1 MDQGN
6 FIKLRKDYYA
16 YKNDS
21 FIKKVK
27 ESVFG
32 IIYVLLNDQSEEGE
46 GGFLDTILEFVE
58 FLEFLSF
65 PFHEKLKDV
74 WNNDKII
81 DNMNKIFDKLSIV
94 NFLEG
99 SPAFLYL
106 TVFYLSM
113 FSITL
118 VLLDIGYVSYSFNR
132 KYFTVTWPLYL
143 LKNVTKIFLTG
154 LFNPLLELN
163 LSILICE
170 KDDDTGEYIL
180 TITKQVK
187 CYNTT
192 YFIHVVIGMVITICF
207 TIICFFVALTL
218 FENSEKNGGEG
229 AKENSR
235 ADFVNVCSKI
245 LSTVA
250 SSFFVN
256 KNYQWLLVTIHFACS
271 SFQFSKLY
279 FDRPYYEFKQQQ
291 LLILYNGIYLWTT
304 TMLLICKI
312 FEKYSFKTGFH
323 IWVFGIPFV
332 GIYIYRISDDVL
344 RVLSKD
350 INLCKS
356 SSELQRHLR
365 YLLTISEHSNQ
376 RDKENMILQGYIYN
390 HSCQDPNCSLCFL
403 RDKNYS
409 NNDIVKKYLYQYIE
423 SNYEKGISKFP
434 NSTSLRVA
442 YSMFLSEWKE
452 DKALAYQQLNFAE
465 KYNAFFDEAFIIYRY
480 KKMIFEENEK
490 LLNQK
495 AFISHNEKQIQENE
509 ELDVVTSIAYDSH
522 FRLCLYNIKKSAEL
536 YINFWEKIINGTGQ
550 DLSVLNELAMDINSS
565 NKNIEIHW
573 KNMSDIKPN
582 DPKAFKM
589 YGEYVKNVLNDVDRG
604 NELIAIFYEKSDKK
618 PNSIGYL
625 NFEIDEEYILLSK
638 EGNAFI
644 FCSMEDDDFGKII
657 KCSKTTTKFLGY
669 TEKEIMQNENIKNI
683 FVECYNKIFL
693 QYVQNE
699 LDKNNDSTIHP
710 KKYLLFARHKSNK
723 PKAVYIHFKKYS
735 GKYFSK
741 RCFVCIFDYD
751 IERREN
757 LKKFIKKSYFVVD
770 QDFKMKYITEEAI
783 ELANILKRKIPDD
796 LGNFYN
802 IFPEFEFDIGE
813 VQIDIQKKENE
824 ENENDDD
831 IWEDLPS
838 IHSQKQFASLN
849 EKIGCKAE
857 IGILDFYLSDEGKL
871 FIIKLE
877 YMPLEKVKKTENI
890 LNKNINIKP
899 TFIYPKLYLMKKQ
912 ISDIDD
918 EEEEIND
925 NNKVE
930 KLYEFAHNEKPININ
945 LFKNNYIEES
955 YSSSFQ
961 LNEYSKDL
969 SNGSFDD
976 EYYSDE
982 IKDDVLPLS
991 RTDQNDSEYLLRNKQ
1006 NIENLTS
1013 EEFKKKL
1020 ENLKNYG
1027 KTIKKFFI
1035 IKIGKNE
1042 VQNVDNY
1049 LPKVSEVI
1057 RDKKNSL
1064 TIKDSITL
1072 NESQSI
1078 MEKSVVVPS
1087 VGQKNQVFT
1096 VVKIL
1101 TYISIVVLIILI
1113 TCSIVN
1119 YYFDQKFLNRKLV
1132 HFEVISIFFDS
1143 IQYFHNSQRIIRRII
1158 FSLNENYSNFE
1169 GYSDNFISDSL
1180 LEINQYITYLGEIH
1194 DNITEKSKKLLNS
1207 QRNLFNQKNV
1217 PFMSTFNGDNYPDTI
1232 NYTYLYAF
1240 RMQTNLLISIIPL
1253 NLSEFTYNN
1262 NFIYEYLYNNL
1273 NDFLMI
1279 SINNINEFYEIS
1291 QDIVRSEITFDS
1303 VTCFFIL
1310 LIDIFCIIFL
1320 YKLIAFIE
1328 IERTK
1333 VLKSFYHIPKIYLR
1347 NLSERI
1353 KNFLN
1358 KLENSGMEELQN
1370 VNGNNSINSDESSLK
1385 SINNSSETSH
1395 LNESSTINY
1404 STISDTETGNKS
1416 NIYLR
1421 NTILS
1426 IIFFILYYSIS
1437 LIMNT
1442 IITLNI
1448 KILNKDFY
1456 YNSYDYVNATIIVN
1470 IILEK
1475 FIFHDRMIFKET
1487 SLDVLNSTFEQYSK
1501 LHINISEA
1509 DSDSYEI
1516 FSDDL
1521 IKTLNLLKFGDICQN
1536 SYIKEQIDDCD
1547 KELNAISNFGG
1558 NIMIAEFRENL
1569 KIALDND
1576 IIYQNL
1582 TDFNSYI
1589 LILNSYPYQAL
1600 TILIG
1605 KFLKV
1610 YLNYWKKKLYDF
1622 IINYL
1627 NNQKNLN
1634 LIFLVIHNI
1643 LIPILFIIFWVPFL
1657 FSLNDSIVQTQK
1669 MIDVIP
1675 EEIISK
1681 IGFNEND

>member
-21 FIKKVK
+21 FVNKVK

-32 IIYVLLNDQSEEGE
+32 IIYVLLNDQSEGE
-46 GGFLDTILEFVE
+46 GGFLDTILEFIE
-58 FLEFLSF
+58 FLEFLAF

-74 WNNDKII
+74 WNNDTII
-81 DNMNKIFDKLSIV
+81 DKMNIIFDKLSIV
-94 NFLEG
+94 NYLEG

-106 TVFYLSM
+106 TVYYLSM

-170 KDDDTGEYIL
+170 KDDESKEYIL
-180 TITKQVK
+180 TTTKHVK

-192 YFIHVVIGMVITICF
+192 YFIHSVIGMIITICF
-207 TIICFFVALTL
+207 TTICFFVALTL
-218 FENSEKNGGEG
+218 FENSEKTGGEG

-235 ADFVNVCSKI
+235 ADFVNICSKI
-245 LSTVA
+245 LSTVV

-256 KNYQWLLVTIHFACS
+256 KNYQWLLVTIHFSCS
-271 SFQFSKLY
+271 AFQFSKLY
-279 FDRPYYEFKQQQ
+279 FDRPYFDFKQQQ
-291 LLILYNGIYLWTT
+291 LLILYNGTYLWTT

-312 FEKYSFKTGFH
+312 FEKYHFKTGFY
-323 IWVFGIPFV
+323 IWGFGIPFV
-332 GIYIYRISDDVL
+332 GVFIYRKSYDVS

-376 RDKENMILQGYIYN
+376 RDRENMILQGYIYN
-390 HSCQDPNCSLCFL
+390 HSCQDANCSLCQL
-403 RDKNYS
+403 KERNSS
-409 NNDIVKKYLYQYIE
+409 NNEIVKKYLYQYIE
-423 SNYEKGISKFP
+423 NNYEKGVSKFP

-442 YSMFLSEWKE
+442 FAMFLSEWKE

-480 KKMIFEENEK
+480 KKMILEENEK
-490 LLNQK
+490 LLNNQN
-495 AFISHNEKQIQENE
+495 FLHNEKQIQENE

-573 KNMSDIKPN
+573 KNMCDIKPN

-604 NELIAIFYEKSDKK
+604 NELLAIFYEKSDKK

-644 FCSMEDDDFGKII
+644 ICSNEDDDFGKII

-669 TEKEIMQNENIKNI
+669 TEKEIMQNENIKNL

-693 QYVQNE
+693 HYVQIE
-699 LDKNNDSTIHP
+699 LEKNNDSTIHP
-710 KKYLLFARHKSNK
+710 KKYLLFVRHKSNK
-723 PKAVYIHFKKYS
+723 PKAVYIHFKKYN

-741 RCFVCIFDYD
+741 KCFVCIFNYD
-751 IERREN
+751 IEKREN

-813 VQIDIQKKENE
+813 EQNENPKKENE
-824 ENENDDD
+824 ENEDE
-831 IWEDLPS
+831 IWDDLPS
-838 IHSQKQFASLN
+838 IHSQKQFSSLN

-857 IGILDFYLSDEGKL
+857 IGILEFYQNDEGKL

-877 YMPLEKVKKTENI
+877 YMPLEKVKKTNNI
-890 LNKNINIKP
+890 LNRNINIKP
-899 TFIYPKLYLMKKQ
+899 TFIYPKFNLMKKQ
-912 ISDIDD
+912 IDIED
-918 EEEEIND
+918 EEEEINE

-930 KLYEFAHNEKPININ
+930 KLYEFSNNEKPISLN

-961 LNEYSKDL
+961 FNDYSKDL

-982 IKDDVLPLS
+982 IKDDVLPLT
-991 RTDQNDSEYLLRNKQ
+991 RTDQNDSEFYLRNKQ
-1006 NIENLTS
+1006 NLENLTS

-1020 ENLKNYG
+1020 ESLKNYG
-1027 KTIKKFFI
+1027 KIVKKFFI

-1049 LPKVSEVI
+1049 IPKVTEVV

-1064 TIKDSITL
+1064 TIKDSISL
-1072 NESQSI
+1072 NDSSSI
-1078 MEKSVVVPS
+1078 EKTVNIPS
-1087 VGQKNQVFT
+1087 VGQKNHVFT
-1096 VVKIL
+1096 VVKFL
-1101 TYISIVVLIILI
+1101 TYISILALIIFL
-1113 TCSIVN
+1113 TCSILN
-1119 YYFDQKFLNRKLV
+1119 YYFDETFLNRKII
-1132 HFEVISIFFDS
+1132 HFEVLSIFFDS

-1158 FSLNENYSNFE
+1158 FSLNENYTCYQGTQSE
-1169 GYSDNFISDSL
+1169 FIKESL
-1180 LEINQYITYLGEIH
+1180 YEINQYITYLGEIH
-1194 DNITEKSKKLLNS
+1194 DNITIKSKKLLGS
-1207 QRNLFNQKNV
+1207 QKKLFQEKNV
-1217 PFMSTFNGDNYPDTI
+1217 PFMSTFTGENIPDSI
-1232 NYTYLYAF
+1232 NYTYLYSF
-1240 RMQTNLLISIIPL
+1240 RMQTNLLTSIIPL
-1253 NLSEFTYNN
+1253 NSSEFSYDN

-1273 NDFLMI
+1273 NDFLMV
-1279 SINNINEFYEIS
+1279 SINNINNFYQIS
-1291 QDIVRSEITFDS
+1291 QNIVTNEITFDCVS
-1303 VTCFFIL
+1303 CFFML
-1310 LIDIFCIIFL
+1310 VIDIVCIIFL

-1347 NLSERI
+1347 NLSERV
-1353 KNFLN
+1353 KNFLQ

-1370 VNGNNSINSDESSLK
+1370 INGNNSLKSEESSLN
-1385 SINNSSETSH
+1385 SINNDSEKTN
-1395 LNESSTINY
+1395 LKENQKINY
-1404 STISDTETGNKS
+1404 TTISDTESSNKG

-1421 NTILS
+1421 NAIFT
-1426 IIFFILYYSIS
+1426 IIFFVAYYSIS
-1437 LIMNT
+1437 LITNT
-1442 IITLNI
+1442 VITLNI
-1448 KILNKDFY
+1448 KTLNTDFY
-1456 YNSYDYVNATIIVN
+1456 YNSYDYVNATIMLN

-1475 FIFHDRMIFKET
+1475 FIQHDILVFKEK
-1487 SLDVLNSTFEQYSK
+1487 SLDILNTTFEQYSK
-1501 LHINISEA
+1501 LHIEISEA
-1509 DSDSYEI
+1509 DSDSYSI
-1516 FSDDL
+1516 FSNEL

-1536 SYIKEQIDDCD
+1536 SQIKEQIDDCD
-1547 KELNAISNFGG
+1547 TELNAISNFGG

-1576 IIYQNL
+1576 IIYKNI
-1582 TDFNSYI
+1582 TDLNSYI
-1589 LILNSYPYQAL
+1589 LILNTYPYQAL

-1627 NNQKNLN
+1627 NNQINLN
-1634 LIFLVIHNI
+1634 LIFLVIHDI
-1643 LIPILFIIFWVPFL
+1643 LIPVLYIIFWIPFL
-1657 FSLNDSIVQTQK
+1657 FSLQDSIVQTQK

>member
-32 IIYVLLNDQSEEGE
+32 IIYVLINDQSEEGE
-46 GGFLDTILEFVE
+46 GGFLDAILEFIE
-58 FLEFLSF
+58 FLEFLAF
-65 PFHEKLKDV
+65 PFHEKLKNV

-106 TVFYLSM
+106 TVFYLSV
-113 FSITL
+113 FSIVL

-170 KDDDTGEYIL
+170 KDSDSGEYFL
-180 TITKQVK
+180 TTTKHIK

-192 YFIHVVIGMVITICF
+192 YFIHAVIGMVITICF
-207 TIICFFVALTL
+207 SLICFIVALTL

-235 ADFVNVCSKI
+235 ADFVCLCSKI

-256 KNYQWLLVTIHFACS
+256 KNYQWLLVTIHFSCS
-271 SFQFSKLY
+271 AFQFSKLY
-279 FDRPYYEFKQQQ
+279 FDRPYYDFNQQQ
-291 LLILYNGIYLWTT
+291 LLILYNWIYLWTT
-304 TMLLICKI
+304 SILLICKI
-312 FEKYSFKTGFH
+312 FEKYSFKTGFY
-323 IWVFGIPFV
+323 IWAFGIPVVCKYFYKFEDL
-332 GIYIYRISDDVL
+332 I

-365 YLLTISEHSNQ
+365 YLLTISEHINQ
-376 RDKENMILQGYIYN
+376 RDKENMTLLGYIYN

-403 RDKNYS
+403 KEKNS
-409 NNDIVKKYLYQYIE
+409 PNNDTVKKYLYQYIE
-423 SNYEKGISKFP
+423 NNYEKGISQFP

-442 YSMFLSEWKE
+442 YSMFLLDWKE
-452 DKALAYQQLNFAE
+452 DKTLAYQQLNFAE
-465 KYNAFFDEAFIIYRY
+465 KYNPFFDEAFIIYRY
-480 KKMIFEENEK
+480 KKMVLEGNDK

-495 AFISHNEKQIQENE
+495 TFLSHNDKQIQENE
-509 ELDVVTSIAYDSH
+509 ELDVVTSIVYDSH

-550 DLSVLNELAMDINSS
+550 DLSALNELAMDINSS

-573 KNMSDIKPN
+573 KNMCDIKPN
-582 DPKAFKM
+582 DPKAYKM

-604 NELIAIFYEKSDKK
+604 NELLAIFYEKSDKK

-625 NFEIDEEYILLSK
+625 DFEIDEEYILLSK
-638 EGNAFI
+638 EENAFI

-669 TEKEIMQNENIKNI
+669 TEKEIMQNENIKNL

-699 LDKNNDSTIHP
+699 LDKNNDSTNHP

-723 PKAVYIHFKKYS
+723 PKVVYVHFKKYS
-735 GKYFSK
+735 GKYLSK
-741 RCFVCIFDYD
+741 RCFVCIFNYD
-751 IERREN
+751 IERKEN
-757 LKKFIKKSYFVVD
+757 IKKFIKKCYFVVD

-796 LGNFYN
+796 LDNFYN
-802 IFPEFEFDIGE
+802 IFPEFEFNIGDI
-813 VQIDIQKKENE
+813 QIDIQKKENE

-831 IWEDLPS
+831 LWEDLPS
-838 IHSQKQFASLN
+838 IHSQKQFASLS
-849 EKIGCKAE
+849 ETICCKAE

-877 YMPLEKVKKTENI
+877 YMSLEKVKKTENI

-899 TFIYPKLYLMKKQ
+899 TFIYPKIFLMKKQ

-918 EEEEIND
+918 DEEEIND
-925 NNKVE
+925 SNKVE
-930 KLYEFAHNEKPININ
+930 KFYEFEQKEKPINLN

-969 SNGSFDD
+969 SNESFDD

-991 RTDQNDSEYLLRNKQ
+991 RTDQNGSEFLLRNKQ

-1049 LPKVSEVI
+1049 IPKVTEVI

-1064 TIKDSITL
+1064 TIRDSISL
-1072 NESQSI
+1072 NDSTSI
-1078 MEKSVVVPS
+1078 EKSVFVPS
-1087 VGQKNQVFT
+1087 VGQKNKVFT
-1096 VVKIL
+1096 VVKLL
-1101 TYISIVVLIILI
+1101 TYISVVVLIII
-1113 TCSIVN
+1113 ISCSILN
-1119 YYFDQKFLNRKLV
+1119 YYFVQNYVNRKIV
-1132 HFEVISIFFDS
+1132 YFEVISIFFDS

-1169 GYSDNFISDSL
+1169 GNTETFIQNNL
-1180 LEINQYITYLGEIH
+1180 IEINQYITYLGEIH
-1194 DNITEKSKKLLNS
+1194 DNITKKSKKLLHS
-1207 QRNLFNQKNV
+1207 QQKVFNQKNV
-1217 PFMSTFNGDNYPDTI
+1217 PFMSIFNGDNFPDSI
-1232 NYTYLYAF
+1232 NYTYLFSF

-1253 NLSEFTYNN
+1253 NLNEFSYSN

-1273 NDFLMI
+1273 NDFLMM
-1279 SINNINEFYEIS
+1279 SITNINDFYELS
-1291 QDIVRSEITFDS
+1291 QDIVKSEITFNS
-1303 VTCFFIL
+1303 VSCFFIL

-1370 VNGNNSINSDESSLK
+1370 GNRNNSINSDESSLK
-1385 SINNSSETSH
+1385 SINNDSDTSH
-1395 LNESSTINY
+1395 LYESTNINY
-1404 STISDTETGNKS
+1404 STISDTETSNKG

-1421 NTILS
+1421 NSILS

-1437 LIMNT
+1437 LILNI

-1475 FIFHDRMIFKET
+1475 FIFHDRMIFRET
-1487 SLDVLNSTFEQYSK
+1487 SLNVLNSTFEQYSK

-1516 FSDDL
+1516 FNSDL

-1547 KELNAISNFGG
+1547 TELNAISNFGG

-1576 IIYQNL
+1576 FIYQNI

-1589 LILNSYPYQAL
+1589 LILNTYPYQAL
-1600 TILIG
+1600 TVLIS

-1627 NNQKNLN
+1627 NYQKNLN
-1634 LIFLVIHNI
+1634 LIFLVVHNI

-1657 FSLNDSIVQTQK
+1657 FSMKDSIAQTQK
-1669 MIDVIP
+1669 MIDVIDVF
-1675 EEIISK
+1675 SK